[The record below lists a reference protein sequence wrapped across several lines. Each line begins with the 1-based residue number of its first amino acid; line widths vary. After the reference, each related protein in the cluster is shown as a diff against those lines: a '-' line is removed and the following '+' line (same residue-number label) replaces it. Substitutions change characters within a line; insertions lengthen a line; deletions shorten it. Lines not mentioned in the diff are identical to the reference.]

1 MGGFSGITAASGWL
15 IAALGI
21 SIVFLGLA
29 SLAFIISLFPYVIG
43 RLNGQTPKSIVIT
56 LKDLFYP
63 VKKPSAP
70 ATPVAEERL
79 EEGDLDDAEE
89 SLRLLT
95 AHLGEP
101 FKLPRLLMLAEHRLA
116 KPHSTICRLILQ
128 GKIVREPDGLFRWAK
143 GYKEERSP

>member
-1 MGGFSGITAASGWL
+1 MGGLSGINAASGWL

-29 SLAFIISLFPYVIG
+29 SMAFIISLLPHLIG
-43 RLNGQTPKSIVIT
+43 RLTGQTPKSIVIT
-56 LKDLFYP
+56 LKNLFYP
-63 VKKPSAP
+63 VQKPPAP
-70 ATPVAEERL
+70 ATPAAEERL
-79 EEGDLDDAEE
+79 EEGVLDDAEE

-116 KPHSTICRLILQ
+116 KPHSTICRLILKD
-128 GKIVREPDGLFRWAK
+128 KIVREPDGLFRWAK
-143 GYKEERSP
+143 GYEEESSP

>member
-1 MGGFSGITAASGWL
+1 MVGFSGINAASGWL

-21 SIVFLGLA
+21 FIVFLGLA
-29 SLAFIISLFPYVIG
+29 SLAFIISLFPHVFG

-63 VKKPSAP
+63 VKKPPAP

-79 EEGDLDDAEE
+79 EERDLDEAEE

-101 FKLPRLLMLAEHRLA
+101 FKLPRVLMLAEHRMA
-116 KPHSTICRLILQ
+116 KPHSTICRLILK
-128 GKIVREPDGLFRWAK
+128 GKILREPDGLFRWAK
-143 GYKEERSP
+143 GNEKESSP

>member
-15 IAALGI
+15 ISALGI

-29 SLAFIISLFPYVIG
+29 SLAFIIYLFPYLIG
-43 RLNGQTPKSIVIT
+43 RLHGQTPKSIVIT

-63 VKKPSAP
+63 VKKPSSP

-79 EEGDLDDAEE
+79 EEGDLDDAGE

-95 AHLGEP
+95 WVNHLNC
-101 FKLPRLLMLAEHRLA
+101 H
-116 KPHSTICRLILQ
+116 
-128 GKIVREPDGLFRWAK
+128 
-143 GYKEERSP
+143 GYCCWLNIDWPNLTPASVV

>member
-21 SIVFLGLA
+21 SIVFFGLA
-29 SLAFIISLFPYVIG
+29 SLAFIISLFPHLIG

-63 VKKPSAP
+63 VKKPPAP

-79 EEGDLDDAEE
+79 EEGELDDAEE

-116 KPHSTICRLILQ
+116 KPHSTICSLILK

-143 GYKEERSP
+143 GYEEENSP

>member
-29 SLAFIISLFPYVIG
+29 SLAIIISLFPRLVG
-43 RLNGQTPKSIVIT
+43 RLNGQMSIIVT

-63 VKKPSAP
+63 VKKPPAP
-70 ATPVAEERL
+70 ATSVAEERL

-116 KPHSTICRLILQ
+116 RPHSTICRLILQ
-128 GKIVREPDGLFRWAK
+128 GKIERQPDGLFRWAK
-143 GYKEERSP
+143 GYAE

>member
-1 MGGFSGITAASGWL
+1 MAGLSGINAASGWL

-29 SLAFIISLFPYVIG
+29 SLAFIIFLFPHVFG

-63 VKKPSAP
+63 VKKAPAP
-70 ATPVAEERL
+70 ATPVAEERV
-79 EEGDLDDAEE
+79 EQRDLNDAEE

-101 FKLPRLLMLAEHRLA
+101 FKLPRLLRLAEHRLA
-116 KPHSTICRLILQ
+116 RPHSTICRLILA
-128 GKIVREPDGLFRWAK
+128 GKVLGKPDGLFRWAK
-143 GYKEERSP
+143 EYEEESSP

>member
-1 MGGFSGITAASGWL
+1 MDGFSAINAASGWL

-29 SLAFIISLFPYVIG
+29 SLAFIISLFPHVFG

-63 VKKPSAP
+63 VKKPPTP
-70 ATPVAEERL
+70 ATPVAEERV
-79 EEGDLDDAEE
+79 EERDLDDAEE

-101 FKLPRLLMLAEHRLA
+101 FKLPRLLVLAEHRLA
-116 KPHSTICRLILQ
+116 RPHSTICRLILE
-128 GKIVREPDGLFRWAK
+128 GKIAREPAGLFGWAK
-143 GYKEERSP
+143 ASESN